1 MRGRLLLLVLL
12 ITASGGACSGAGS
25 PPPPPLRPTPDDRA
39 DAGRPTDCQPVEPG
53 SEDPRKTFGQRSI
66 AEAEMLSQAAVGTLQ
81 SAENPDMD
89 AGERVALIGAAV
101 DQLITALLADP
112 YNVNATYNLAAA
124 YARIER
130 PQCAINLL
138 ERMILMRD
146 HPSRAHEVSAKLDR
160 LLGRTQSLDPDFNA
174 MRGDAR
180 FRRMIEKMCEGSSDA
195 ACVLGR

>member
-1 MRGRLLLLVLL
+1 MP
-12 ITASGGACSGAGS
+12 A
-25 PPPPPLRPTPDDRA
+25 RPA
-39 DAGRPTDCQPVEPG
+39 DCQPVEPG
-53 SEDPRKTFGQRSI
+53 SEEPRKAFGQRSI
-66 AEAEMLSQAAVGTLQ
+66 SEAEMLSQAAVGDLQ
-81 SAENPDMD
+81 SAENAEMD
-89 AGERVALIGAAV
+89 RDERVAVISRAV

-130 PQCAINLL
+130 PQCAINML

-146 HPSRAHEVSAKLDR
+146 HPSRQADVSAKLDR